1 MIHTSATCVGNAVD
15 DHRRRKSTAGVMKR
29 IIFVV
34 SRNQQAELVPR
45 LEQENVGSSVEIVV
59 DRRWDE
65 RRKNFEPQRF
75 PDRRHSQR
83 RVHPNS
89 PNLVLIGIDVVVLS

>member
-1 MIHTSATCVGNAVD
+1 
-15 DHRRRKSTAGVMKR
+15 MKR
-29 IIFVV
+29 IIFLV

-45 LEQENVGSSVEIVV
+45 LEKECRGGSVEIIV

-65 RRKNFEPQRF
+65 RRKKFERLPF
-75 PDRRHSQR
+75 ADRRHSQR
-83 RVHPNS
+83 RVHLNS